1 LIGAKEDAMLIQR
14 PDDEPERLDVAQI
27 RTDFLDA
34 LGITRR
40 DIHFYQYVADR
51 AWVHAIRLKY
61 ATGPDFADAF
71 RAHALVE
78 AGYRSAARGQA
89 VELVDDLELAAST

>member
-1 LIGAKEDAMLIQR
+1 MLIQR
-14 PDDEPERLDVAQI
+14 PDEEPKRLDVAQI
-27 RTDFLDA
+27 RTDYLNG
-34 LGITRR
+34 LGITRG

-51 AWVHAIRLKY
+51 AWVHATRLGD

-89 VELVDDLELAAST
+89 VELVDDLEFTPST